1 MECKN
6 CGNLLNEN
14 SLFCANCGTKAGGE
28 KQKIDVVT
36 CPSCERL
43 TRGENKFCPHCGAE
57 LKKKQACASCGSEI
71 DEGARFCPRCGT
83 KTGEGSKPEEARQEP
98 SPVYNQPMQ
107 AHAPVRPVYEQ
118 PVYEP
123 PVNAPV
129 EQKPKNV
136 SKKNSIL
143 SMAFGIASVFCGL
156 FSWYYI
162 CPFIF
167 IAGSII
173 FGSLSN
179 SKREAYLREAGE
191 QNGFTRAGKI
201 TTIVSI
207 PLTIVFGIIGIVLF
221 GFLVYAIAQ
230 GINA

>member
-1 MECKN
+1 MNCKN
-6 CGNLLNEN
+6 CNFEIDD
-14 SLFCANCGTKAGGE
+14 SALFCPK
-28 KQKIDVVT
+28 
-36 CPSCERL
+36 
-43 TRGENKFCPHCGAE
+43 
-57 LKKKQACASCGSEI
+57 
-71 DEGARFCPRCGT
+71 CGT
-83 KTGEGSKPEEARQEP
+83 KTEREEKKTVFCTGCGKQLNENDAFCSSCGKKQGAQE
-98 SPVYNQPMQ
+98 Q
-107 AHAPVRPVYEQ
+107 APTYSQ
-118 PVYEP
+118 PVYAP
-123 PVNAPV
+123 TVNATA

-173 FGSLSN
+173 FGTLSN
-179 SKREAYLREAGE
+179 SKREEYLREAGE